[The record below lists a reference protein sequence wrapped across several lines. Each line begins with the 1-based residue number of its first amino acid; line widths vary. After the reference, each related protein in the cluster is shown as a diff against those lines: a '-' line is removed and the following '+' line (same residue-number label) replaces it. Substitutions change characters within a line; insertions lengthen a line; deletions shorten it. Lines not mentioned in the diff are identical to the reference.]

1 MRVNLRIFL
10 FIMATYVP
18 PDTLMTSPREPTRNV
33 RHARRDCCFPECSLS
48 IEGGMCCD
56 PRAFW
61 TGSIEFFL
69 LIENL
74 LGILSGFCYGMSKT
88 PCKPFLLEDYSCR
101 LSVWT
106 SEEQGV
112 MQRIEQLC
120 PQQQL
125 EALAR
130 QTGAVQRQRKIKPMS
145 LLRAFCLLTLHGP
158 CSLSMAAIFTGILNG
173 CVLSKQALSK
183 RINGAWVLF
192 FSKILGCTVA
202 RTALSKEAQAKGIFS
217 LFNRVLV
224 TDSTKLSLPKKLA
237 SFFPGSCNQSKK
249 QNAMISLQ
257 TTLDLLSETFVDFL
271 VAPFTYNDQRAAPDI
286 LKIIVAGD
294 LIIRDL
300 GYFVPQVFRSIIDRS
315 AYFLSRYH
323 LKTDLL
329 DAKGNKIDLLPLLKK
344 TPLFDTWLYL
354 GKEARILVRLVA
366 IPVPDKVANERR
378 RKLLKNKNRDRR
390 LNPGKEQLALCGWE
404 IFVTNVHDVAWTCQ
418 DVSNAYGLRWR
429 IEIIFKAWKSHF
441 NITEFTNGSKE
452 YVQILVYVRLIFI
465 TLFQVT
471 FVRFDK
477 WIDQTAPGTH
487 LSLLK
492 FAQFFRLFLIL
503 ALGSAIVNSEIL
515 MSQILR
521 HCVYE
526 KRTKR
531 LSQADFMQILQ
542 S

>member
-1 MRVNLRIFL
+1 
-10 FIMATYVP
+10 MATYVP
-18 PDTLMTSPREPTRNV
+18 PDPLAASPRHVTRNL
-33 RHARRDCCFPECSLS
+33 RSARRDRWFPECSLS
-48 IEGGMCCD
+48 IKGIGSCD
-56 PRAFW
+56 LVTFW
-61 TGSIEFFL
+61 TGSIEFL
-69 LIENL
+69 LFIENP
-74 LGILSGFCYGMSKT
+74 LGIISVFCYGMSKT
-88 PCKPFLLEDYSCR
+88 PCKPFLTEDHSCR

-112 MQRIEQLC
+112 MQRIQQLC

-125 EALAR
+125 EALAS

-145 LLRAFCLLTLHGP
+145 LLWAFCLLTLHGS
-158 CSLSMAAIFTGILNG
+158 CSLSMAAMFTGILSG

-183 RINGAWVLF
+183 RINGAWVLL
-192 FSKILGCTVA
+192 FSKVLGCTLA
-202 RTALSKEAQAKGIFS
+202 RTALPKEAKTNGIFS

-224 TDSTKLSLPKKLA
+224 TDSTKLSLPEKLA
-237 SFFPGSCNQSKK
+237 SFFPGSRNQSKK

-257 TTLDLLSETFVDFL
+257 TTLDLLSETFIDFL

-286 LKIIVAGD
+286 LKIVVASD

-300 GYFVPQVFRSIIDRS
+300 GYFVPQVFRSIIDKC

-323 LKTDLL
+323 HKTDLL
-329 DAKGNKIDLLPLLKK
+329 DAERKKVDLLALLKK
-344 TPLFDTWLYL
+344 TPLLDTWLYL

-366 IPVPDKVANERR
+366 IPVPGKVANERR

-390 LNPGKEQLALCGWE
+390 LNPSKEQLALCGWE
-404 IFVTNVHDVAWTCQ
+404 IFVTNVSEIIWNSQ

-452 YVQILVYVRLIFI
+452 YVQILIYTRLIFI
-465 TLFQVT
+465 VLFQVT
-471 FVRFDK
+471 FARFDN

-492 FAQFFRLFLIL
+492 FAQFFRLFLIM

-515 MSQILR
+515 LRQILR
-521 HCVYE
+521 HCIYE
-526 KRTKR
+526 RRTKR
-531 LSQADFMQILQ
+531 LSYGDLMHILL

>member
-1 MRVNLRIFL
+1 
-10 FIMATYVP
+10 
-18 PDTLMTSPREPTRNV
+18 
-33 RHARRDCCFPECSLS
+33 
-48 IEGGMCCD
+48 
-56 PRAFW
+56 
-61 TGSIEFFL
+61 
-69 LIENL
+69 
-74 LGILSGFCYGMSKT
+74 
-88 PCKPFLLEDYSCR
+88 
-101 LSVWT
+101 
-106 SEEQGV
+106 

-120 PQQQL
+120 PQHQF

-130 QTGAVQRQRKIKPMS
+130 QAGAVQRRRKIKPTS
-145 LLRAFCLLTLHGP
+145 LLWAFCLLTLHGS
-158 CSLSMAAIFTGILNG
+158 CSLSMAAIFTGILSG

-183 RINGAWVLF
+183 RINDAWVLL
-192 FSKILGCTVA
+192 FSKTLFCTVA
-202 RTALSKEAQAKGIFS
+202 RTALQKEMKANGIFS

-237 SFFPGSCNQSKK
+237 SFFPGSRNQSQK

-257 TTLDLLSETFVDFL
+257 ATLDLLSETFVDFL

-300 GYFVPQVFRSIIDRS
+300 GYFVPQVFRSIIAKS

-323 LKTDLL
+323 NKTDLL
-329 DAKGNKIDLLPLLKK
+329 DANGNKIDLLALLKK
-344 TPLFDTWLYL
+344 IPLLGTWVYL

-390 LNPGKEQLALCGWE
+390 LNPSKEQLALCGWE
-404 IFVTNVHDVAWTCQ
+404 IFVTNVPETTWTFQ

-429 IEIIFKAWKSHF
+429 IEVIFKAWKSHF
-441 NITEFTNGSKE
+441 SMTEFTNGSKE
-452 YVQILVYVRLIFI
+452 YVLILIYVRLIFI

-471 FVRFDK
+471 FVRLDN
-477 WIDQTAPGTH
+477 WIDETAPGTH

-492 FAQFFRLFLIL
+492 FAQFFRLFVIM
-503 ALGSAIVNSEIL
+503 ALGSAIVNSDIL
-515 MSQILR
+515 LSQILR
-521 HCVYE
+521 HCAYE
-526 KRTKR
+526 QRIKR
-531 LSQADFMQILQ
+531 LTYGHLMQILQ